1 MSPLTILFL
10 GISAALMLCLLACI
24 AAAVSYHVRAEAR
37 ANSERAQRI
46 IAANYEL
53 DDHYDPEDA
62 LLSEEGLALRARG
75 RRFARYAWIV
85 AVVAVVWGILLSF
98 LPHAI

>member
-1 MSPLTILFL
+1 MSPLTILYF

-24 AAAVSYHVRAEAR
+24 GASIVYHVRAEAR
-37 ANSERAQRI
+37 PNSERARQT

-53 DDHYDPEDA
+53 DERYDPEDG

-75 RRFARYAWIV
+75 RRFTRVAWLV
-85 AVVAVVWGILLSF
+85 ALVAVVWGILLSF